1 MGEGCYEEAIGFFGI
16 FFSST
21 IFVVNAK
28 TINLSCPNL
37 DERAKDLEVVL
48 DKSNGTASFQSPTGG
63 SGLNFTEK
71 ASFGSELVTWTRRT
85 ELFKQSY
92 SVNRVTLELQRKTYS
107 MASGET
113 YNKKSECTML
123 KESKSA
129 KF

>member
-1 MGEGCYEEAIGFFGI
+1 MKQLVIFFGV
-16 FFSST
+16 FFSSA
-21 IFVVNAK
+21 IFFANAK

-48 DKSNGTASFQSPTGG
+48 DTNNGTASFQSPSNG

-71 ASFGSELVTWTRRT
+71 ASFGSELVSWTRRT

-107 MASGET
+107 LATGET
-113 YNKKSECTML
+113 YNKKSECTIL
-123 KESKSA
+123 KENKSA